1 MNRKE
6 SPRRRFSSRHR
17 TAIHEAGH
25 VVMAIKRRLPFKH
38 VSIRPDDEALGRMTH
53 SSWHPKNLDCDDLEN
68 AKSCW
73 RIESHVLVSMA
84 GIVAEE
90 VVTGK
95 LGDGGSLDMD
105 NACNIASRRF
115 GNHDAVAHYLDFAMS
130 HVKQL
135 LSEPALQI
143 ALQALTDALLEREEL
158 TNRQARQVIKS
169 ALGVER
175 LCL

>member
-1 MNRKE
+1 MNGKDIPRK
-6 SPRRRFSSRHR
+6 RFTSRHR

-25 VVMAIKRRLPFKH
+25 VVMAIKRKLPFKH
-38 VSIRPDDEALGRMTH
+38 VSIRRDDETLGRMSH
-53 SSWHPKNLDCDDLEN
+53 SSWHPSTLDCDNLNN

-90 VVTGK
+90 IVTGK
-95 LGDGGSLDMD
+95 LGDGGSLDMRD
-105 NACNIASRRF
+105 ADKIATRRF
-115 GNHDAVAHYLDFAMS
+115 GNGDAAAHYLDFAMA

-143 ALQALTDALLEREEL
+143 ALQALTNALLEREEL
-158 TNRQARQVIKS
+158 TNRQARQVIKN

-175 LCL
+175 LHL